1 MTTDKTPDSVEF
13 VCPATLQMARPD
25 LSLHSEQAKAE
36 LKTRLITNWVMAKLS
51 ENQQDD
57 LVTYALERS
66 EGLFMLK
73 VAEDVPPGAK
83 IRDVLTGADVR
94 DVLHAA
100 IKEMG

>member
-1 MTTDKTPDSVEF
+1 
-13 VCPATLQMARPD
+13 
-25 LSLHSEQAKAE
+25 
-36 LKTRLITNWVMAKLS
+36 LKPV
-51 ENQQDD
+51 

>member
-1 MTTDKTPDSVEF
+1 
-13 VCPATLQMARPD
+13 
-25 LSLHSEQAKAE
+25 
-36 LKTRLITNWVMAKLS
+36 
-51 ENQQDD
+51 
-57 LVTYALERS
+57 
-66 EGLFMLK
+66 MLK